1 VLTIPMVQ
9 LFITELK
16 ASNVVRSGEIAI
28 SPGELPAAISD
39 VLTRASIQPSMSTKP
54 AKAVGLETLCEAR
67 TRVVN
72 LLGGSAMVGPLPPQE
87 TTLKLATR
95 SSAGKSASLFQ
106 SKPPAKLQS
115 NF

>member
-1 VLTIPMVQ
+1 M
-9 LFITELK
+9 
-16 ASNVVRSGEIAI
+16 
-28 SPGELPAAISD
+28 SPGELPAGIAE

-87 TTLKLATR
+87 TRPKLAAR
-95 SSAGKSASLFQ
+95 STAGKSASLFQ
-106 SKPPAKLQS
+106 LKLLSKPQS
-115 NF
+115 NFKRNAPNNMKDGDLGAK